1 MPHNHSITMLPPMT
15 LAAPTRTS
23 HEELSISAQEIMGRA
38 PNWLLRSGMTV
49 IAGVTVLLLVLATIV
64 HYPDTIPG
72 RITVTGTNP
81 PVAIVARQSGH
92 LDQLLVRE
100 KQEVSKGT
108 LLGVIRS
115 AVDSSQAFKVK
126 EILQQLQ
133 PMMLTPDAKIDIQ
146 LPQNPA
152 LGPMQAP
159 YAEFAAAWVSHSQ
172 SLADTYAE
180 KTVAVLRQ
188 QLDRKRLQ
196 IDQMKGQVQSS
207 EREKEIARTRYERL
221 KELQRRDS
229 ISLAELQES
238 ERAMLEQ
245 DRQQSTVRG
254 AHMEAEIAAGDYEK
268 QIETLLYTRHQS
280 LRQSHQALTDSAQK
294 LLAAINVWESEYVL
308 RSPVDGTVGFY
319 DFWSGEQFVTAGK
332 EVFIIAPKIS
342 PLIGRVPVQALG
354 AGKIRPG
361 QIVRIRFDDFPYK
374 EFGIATGEVENVSLV
389 AQKGAHL
396 ISVKLQSPLTTNYGR
411 QLPFKQEMMGDA
423 SVIIEERSLLGR
435 IFSEVR
441 DAFVNRSAT
450 R

>member
-1 MPHNHSITMLPPMT
+1 MPHNSLVFQPRMAVATPQRTPP
-15 LAAPTRTS
+15 
-23 HEELSISAQEIMGRA
+23 EELSTAVQEIMGRS
-38 PNWLLRSGMTV
+38 PNWLLRSGMTIV
-49 IAGVTVLLLVLATIV
+49 AVVTVLLLIIATII
-64 HYPDTIPG
+64 HYPDIIAG

-100 KQEVSKGT
+100 KQEVSNGT

-115 AVDSSQAFKVK
+115 AVNSTQAFQLKD
-126 EILQQLQ
+126 ILQKLQ
-133 PMMLTPDAKIDIQ
+133 PMMLDPQARIDIQ
-146 LPQNPA
+146 IPQNPA
-152 LGPMQAP
+152 LGSMQAP
-159 YAEFAAAWVSHSQ
+159 FAEFASAWMLHTQ

-188 QLDRKRLQ
+188 QFERKRLQ
-196 IDQMKGQVQSS
+196 IGQMEDQVTSS
-207 EREKEIARTRYERL
+207 EREQVIAQTRYERL

-229 ISLAELQES
+229 ISMAELQEA

-245 DRQQSTVRG
+245 QRQQSTVRSS
-254 AHMEAEIAAGDYEK
+254 HMEAEIAAGDFEK
-268 QIETLLYTRHQS
+268 QIASLLHTREES
-280 LRQSHQALTDSAQK
+280 LRKSHQALTDSAQK
-294 LLAAINVWESEYVL
+294 LLAAINVWETEYVL
-308 RSPVDGTVGFY
+308 RSPVDGTIGFY

-342 PLIGRVPVQALG
+342 PLIGRIPVQALG

-361 QIVRIRFDDFPYK
+361 QTVRIRFDDYPYK
-374 EFGIATGEVENVSLV
+374 EFGIATGQVENVSLV

-396 ISVKLQSPLTTNYGR
+396 VSVRLHSPLTTNYGR
-411 QLPFKQEMMGDA
+411 QIPFKQEMMGAA
-423 SVIIEERSLLGR
+423 SIIIEDRSLLGR

>member
-1 MPHNHSITMLPPMT
+1 M
-15 LAAPTRTS
+15 RTS
-23 HEELSISAQEIMGRA
+23 NEELSASVQEIMGRA

-49 IAGVTVLLLVLATIV
+49 IAGITVLLLLLAMV
-64 HYPDTIPG
+64 VRYPDTISG

-100 KQEVSKGT
+100 KQTVTKGA

-115 AVDSSQAFKVK
+115 AVDSEQAFKLK
-126 EILQQLQ
+126 GILQAMQ
-133 PMMLTPDAKIDIQ
+133 PVMLDPKARLDIS
-146 LPQNPA
+146 LPQHPA
-152 LGPMQAP
+152 LGTMQAP
-159 YAEFAAAWVSHSQ
+159 YAEFATAWALHNQ
-172 SLADTYAE
+172 SLSDTYAE
-180 KTVAVLRQ
+180 KTAAVLRE
-188 QLDRKRLQ
+188 QLERKRSQ
-196 IDQMKGQVQSS
+196 IDQMQRQVRNI
-207 EREKEIARTRYERL
+207 EREHEIARVRYERL
-221 KELQRRDS
+221 QQLQKRDS
-229 ISLAELQES
+229 ISLAELQEA
-238 ERAMLEQ
+238 ERALLEQ

-268 QIETLLYTRHQS
+268 QIETLLHTRLED
-280 LRQSHQALTDSAQK
+280 LRKSHHALTDSAQK
-294 LLAAINVWESEYVL
+294 LLAAVNVWEAEYVL

-332 EVFIIAPKIS
+332 EVFIIAPQIS
-342 PLIGRVPVQALG
+342 PLIGRVPVHALG
-354 AGKIRPG
+354 AGKMRPG

-374 EFGIATGEVENVSLV
+374 EFGIATGQVDNVSLV

-396 ISVKLQSPLTTNYGR
+396 VSVRLASPLTTNYGR

-423 SVIIEERSLLGR
+423 SIVIEERSLLGR

-441 DAFVNRSAT
+441 DAFVNRSA